1 MEMNKQD
8 GKKAK
13 QKAEESQ
20 QFSLGDNSQKE
31 SEPQPCDLFVG
42 WERRSE
48 PATQEREG
56 ATDLLSIFDKSL

>member
-13 QKAEESQ
+13 QKAEKTQ

-31 SEPQPCDLFVG
+31 SEPQPCELFVG
-42 WERRSE
+42 
-48 PATQEREG
+48 
-56 ATDLLSIFDKSL
+56 